1 MGNICDCLNNDSDG
15 EGLVPP
21 VTRDSRYGGL
31 RDPVP
36 VTSSQEGTYVK
47 RCVSVYLIILAN
59 FQIFSVFRS
68 SAVILLV

>member
-1 MGNICDCLNNDSDG
+1 MGNICDCLNNESDV

-36 VTSSQEGTYVK
+36 STLPAEGK
-47 RCVSVYLIILAN
+47 PFLIDISVGP
-59 FQIFSVFRS
+59 VW
-68 SAVILLV
+68 VID